1 MKHTKSYF
9 THSPNP
15 LFARTDFRL
24 LDGIWSF
31 CFDPDNIGV
40 FEKWFQN
47 FPSDHFDIRVPYVY
61 QAKNGLN
68 TKTQEKDI
76 VWYDK
81 TVEIDSIAEQIDLV
95 ILACDYK
102 LDLYVN
108 GIFLASHE
116 GGYDQIR
123 VNIAPV
129 VKKGK
134 NTITFRVEDSKD
146 KDQIR
151 GKQFTGARPS
161 QIFYEGVTGV
171 YRSVYLEFLSKTN
184 IRNARLI
191 ASYSDRSLFLRVDV
205 LNGANSTLK
214 IEAFDG
220 EKLAKVK
227 EYAVKDGAIEDTLSF
242 DNVKPWSDACPFLY
256 DVVLTLLDDRGRVF
270 DTVYTYAGFVSY
282 RIEGGRFYVNDID
295 TYIKAVLFQGYYE
308 DDLYTGR
315 KEDYLE
321 DLAKI
326 KASGFNALRIHQ
338 TIEDPLFLY
347 YCDCSGIYT
356 TLEIPSP
363 FEMSDRLRER
373 YFAEVDRIV
382 SDNYHHPSVYALILF
397 NESWGI
403 NGILHDPEM
412 QEFVVR
418 CYERYK
424 KMCPH
429 WLICSNDGWEH
440 TKSDI
445 CSIHNYEF
453 DSEAFISFTSEQYD
467 TLMKTKN
474 FYANAANYLA
484 FAQNYQYENQPIF
497 LSEFAGYGLSV
508 PKGDSDQFFYGAA
521 KNTEDFIDR
530 IQKMYTAIQ
539 KFPFIRGICYT
550 QYNDTYQETN
560 GIVTMQR
567 QFKIPPGILK
577 ALNDVLR

>member
-40 FEKWFQN
+40 REKWFQK
-47 FPSDHFDIRVPYVY
+47 FPSDHFDIRIPYVY

-81 TVEIDSIAEQIDLV
+81 TVEIDPIAEQIDLV

-108 GIFLASHE
+108 GIFLASHK

-123 VNIAPV
+123 INIAPV

-214 IEAFDG
+214 IEVFDG

-227 EYAVKDGAIEDTLSF
+227 EYAVKDGAIEDTLFSTKS
-242 DNVKPWSDACPFLY
+242 NPGPRPA
-256 DVVLTLLDDRGRVF
+256 
-270 DTVYTYAGFVSY
+270 
-282 RIEGGRFYVNDID
+282 
-295 TYIKAVLFQGYYE
+295 LF
-308 DDLYTGR
+308 
-315 KEDYLE
+315 
-321 DLAKI
+321 
-326 KASGFNALRIHQ
+326 
-338 TIEDPLFLY
+338 
-347 YCDCSGIYT
+347 YT
-356 TLEIPSP
+356 TSSSRFSTTEAVSLIPCTRTRDLSP
-363 FEMSDRLRER
+363 T
-373 YFAEVDRIV
+373 
-382 SDNYHHPSVYALILF
+382 
-397 NESWGI
+397 G
-403 NGILHDPEM
+403 
-412 QEFVVR
+412 
-418 CYERYK
+418 
-424 KMCPH
+424 
-429 WLICSNDGWEH
+429 
-440 TKSDI
+440 
-445 CSIHNYEF
+445 
-453 DSEAFISFTSEQYD
+453 
-467 TLMKTKN
+467 
-474 FYANAANYLA
+474 
-484 FAQNYQYENQPIF
+484 
-497 LSEFAGYGLSV
+497 
-508 PKGDSDQFFYGAA
+508 
-521 KNTEDFIDR
+521 
-530 IQKMYTAIQ
+530 
-539 KFPFIRGICYT
+539 
-550 QYNDTYQETN
+550 
-560 GIVTMQR
+560 
-567 QFKIPPGILK
+567 
-577 ALNDVLR
+577 